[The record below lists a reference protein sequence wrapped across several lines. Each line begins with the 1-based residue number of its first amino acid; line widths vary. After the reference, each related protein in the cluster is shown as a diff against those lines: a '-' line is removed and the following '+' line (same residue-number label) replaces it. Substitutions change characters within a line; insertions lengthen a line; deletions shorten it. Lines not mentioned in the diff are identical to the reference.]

1 MKKQNL
7 AFIDL
12 ETTGF
17 DPLRHEIIE
26 IGGIIAKP
34 VPIDG
39 RGPRLEII
47 DEFEFKIKPEHLET
61 ADPEAL
67 RINSY
72 NDADWLFASDLAS
85 VMKVIQAKTADCIM
99 VGQNVYFDWKFLE
112 AALAR
117 TGLENKMHYHKIDLI
132 PMVFAKTYH
141 DPKLERYNLA
151 SLAEYY
157 GITNQ
162 RAHTALA
169 DIKTTF
175 EIYKKVLEIE

>member
-1 MKKQNL
+1 M

-17 DPLRHEIIE
+17 DPEKHEIIE

-34 VPIDG
+34 VPVPG
-39 RGPRLEII
+39 RGPKLETV

-72 NDADWLFASDLAS
+72 NDTDWLFAPPLLE
-85 VMKVIQAKTADCIM
+85 VMKLIQDKTADCIM
-99 VGQNVYFDWKFLE
+99 VGQNVQFDWKFIEMAFKKCNLD
-112 AALAR
+112 
-117 TGLENKMHYHKIDLI
+117 NKMHYHKLDLI
-132 PMVFAKTYH
+132 PMVFAKKYH
-141 DPKLERYNLA
+141 DENLKNFNLS
-151 SLAEYY
+151 SLAEHF
-157 GITNQ
+157 GVKING
-162 RAHTALA
+162 AHSALA
-169 DIKTTF
+169 DIKATF